1 MQMRLCTAEASIMT
15 LLNIAGCRFGGP
27 YRSYIIYVQTQREA
41 CFPASVSPAMFH
53 EDDDM
58 MIQLLC

>member
-1 MQMRLCTAEASIMT
+1 MRQSAAEASVMT
-15 LLNIAGCRFGGP
+15 ILNIAGCRFGGLHH
-27 YRSYIIYVQTQREA
+27 SYIIYVHTQREA
-41 CFPASVSPAMFH
+41 CFPAGVSPSMFH